1 VSNNVL
7 GILLTGMG
15 ADGALGLLRLKEAGA
30 FTIGQNE
37 ESSIVYGMPK
47 EAFRIGAVMKQM
59 HLDDIASAIIK
70 FNLNQKL
77 V

>member
-1 VSNNVL
+1 
-7 GILLTGMG
+7 
-15 ADGALGLLRLKEAGA
+15 
-30 FTIGQNE
+30 
-37 ESSIVYGMPK
+37 MPK